1 MTSKD
6 QRERLPAAEH
16 SKLADSD
23 PGSYDAYLIDR
34 AVDYERMTAEERRAL
49 SHADRSDYL
58 AEAMVLGLRR
68 STSDEAR
75 RDSLDRL
82 MAAARAR
89 TTAAQ
94 KPRGSDD

>member
-1 MTSKD
+1 MTSKG
-6 QRERLPAAEH
+6 QTKRLPAAEH
-16 SKLADSD
+16 SK
-23 PGSYDAYLIDR
+23 
-34 AVDYERMTAEERRAL
+34 
-49 SHADRSDYL
+49 HADRSDYL

-75 RDSLDRL
+75 RDSLERL
-82 MAAARAR
+82 VAAARAR